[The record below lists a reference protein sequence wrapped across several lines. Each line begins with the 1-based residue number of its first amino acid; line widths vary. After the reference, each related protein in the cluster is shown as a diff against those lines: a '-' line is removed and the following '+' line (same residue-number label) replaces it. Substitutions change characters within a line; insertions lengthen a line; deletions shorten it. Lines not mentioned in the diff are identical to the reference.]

1 MPNHDLI
8 RNDFLRQALA
18 CEHLGSPFTARVCRA
33 LAAGLTAETRFGQR
47 ILDWEGKPESDALP
61 LRAAGAL
68 NALAR
73 SGRAPELAAV
83 YPPHEADEKTLARAI
98 EKATAA
104 HDDFLEGFLDSAPQT
119 NEVAR
124 SSAILGLALHVAKR
138 TGLPLSVHEIGSSA
152 GLNLG
157 FDAYAYELETARW
170 GDPDAAVTIA
180 ARWEGALPP
189 LDAKLK
195 VAARK
200 GCDLNPLDAGNAA
213 DRERLL
219 AYIWPD
225 QTARLARIEAALSF
239 AARSGTKVEKADAA
253 EWVERHFGGE
263 GKKGEVRLLMH
274 TIVWQYLPKETQA
287 RITAAMARAGAHAT
301 KDAPVAWISVEAD
314 GKDAA
319 SACMRLRLWPEG
331 EDVELGRTDF
341 HGRWA
346 KWSSPFDRASVS
358 TSPRFRTI

>member
-1 MPNHDLI
+1 MSDHDLI
-8 RNDFLRQALA
+8 RSDFLRQALA
-18 CEHLGSPFTARVCRA
+18 CEHLGSPFTARVCRV
-33 LAAGLTAETRFGQR
+33 LAEGLNAETRFGQR
-47 ILDWEGKPESDALP
+47 ILGWEGKPANDALP
-61 LRAAGAL
+61 LRATGAL
-68 NALAR
+68 NALRR
-73 SGRAPELAAV
+73 SGRAPDLAAV
-83 YPPHEADEKTLARAI
+83 YPPHEADDEALARAI
-98 EKATAA
+98 GKTIASY
-104 HDDFLEGFLDSAPQT
+104 DDFLAGFLDSAPQT

-124 SSAILGLALHVAKR
+124 SNAILGLALHVAKR

-170 GDPDAAVTIA
+170 GDAGAAVTIA

-189 LDAKLK
+189 LDAKLT

-200 GCDLNPLDAGNAA
+200 GCDLNPLDAGDAA
-213 DRERLL
+213 ARERLL

-239 AARSGTKVEKADAA
+239 AARSGVTVEKADAA
-253 EWVERHFGGE
+253 DWVERHFAGE

-274 TIVWQYLPKETQA
+274 TIVWQYLPTETQA
-287 RITAAMARAGAHAT
+287 RIEAAMKRAGAHAT

-319 SACMRLRLWPEG
+319 SAGVRLRLWPEG
-331 EDVELGRTDF
+331 SDEELGRADF

-346 KWSSPFDRASVS
+346 RWG
-358 TSPRFRTI
+358 